1 MSKLSELETVLE
13 PVLIGE
19 SGADGEI
26 AYDGVNTDS
35 RSIVP
40 GSVFVALCGEKFD
53 GHDFVRT
60 AQEKGAAAAV
70 VQHPVDASLPQFVV
84 TDTGVAYGLI
94 AKAWRSRFALPL
106 CMVAGSNGKTTT
118 SQMLASILRARWGE
132 QRMLA
137 TQGNLNNEVGVPK
150 MLLRLDFEHRGAVI
164 EAGISHKGEMARM
177 ADWVRPTVVLITN
190 AQREHQE
197 FLDGVEMSARENGLA
212 IVALPETGTAVFP
225 ADDAC
230 ADVWD
235 SLALARG
242 VNTLTYGL
250 EDKCQADVLGSFA
263 DGVLT
268 IKTPESDIAAKLAVR
283 GEHNLHNAVGA
294 AAAAYAMGIDDASI
308 RKGLEAFR
316 TLPGRGETFVT
327 AGGVR
332 VIDDAYNANPDS
344 VRASLRVLAESP
356 APRTFVFGDMGEV
369 GESARE
375 AHCEVGA
382 YAKELGIDALL
393 CTGGNA
399 RLTAEAFGEGA
410 RWFGTLDE
418 LIEAVGSVRSGT
430 VAVKA
435 SHFMGFEAV
444 VRALREN

>member
-1 MSKLSELETVLE
+1 MSKLTELESVLE

-19 SGADGEI
+19 AGADGEKT
-26 AYDGVNTDS
+26 YEGVSTDS

-40 GSVFVALCGEKFD
+40 GSVFVALSGEKFD
-53 GHDFVRT
+53 GHEFVKT

-70 VQHPVDASLPQFVV
+70 VEHPVDADLPQFVV

-94 AKAWRSRFALPL
+94 AKAWRSRFALQL
-106 CMVAGSNGKTTT
+106 CLVAGSNGKTTT
-118 SQMLASILRARWGE
+118 TQMLASILCARWGDE
-132 QRMLA
+132 KALA
-137 TQGNLNNEVGVPK
+137 TEANLNNEVGVPK
-150 MLLRLDFEHRGAVI
+150 MLLKLSLRHSGAVI

-225 ADDAC
+225 ADDEC
-230 ADVWD
+230 ADIWD

-250 EDKCQADVLGSFA
+250 EDRCQADVLGHFEN
-263 DGVLT
+263 GVLT
-268 IKTPESDIAAKLAVR
+268 IKTPESDIDVKLAVT

-294 AAAAYAMGIDDASI
+294 AAAAYAMGVDDASI

-344 VRASLRVLAESP
+344 VRASLRVLAASP

-369 GESARE
+369 GDNARE

-382 YAKELGIDALL
+382 YAKELGIDTLL
-393 CTGGNA
+393 CAGENA

-410 RWFGTLDE
+410 RWFATLGE
-418 LIEAVGSVRSGT
+418 LIEAAKAVTSGT
-430 VAVKA
+430 VDVKA
-435 SHFMGFEAV
+435 SHFMGFDAV
-444 VRALREN
+444 VRALRGN